1 MQPIVPQ
8 ARSHAPDSDDR
19 PFGRLRQERGLR
31 LVQDGARGAAGT
43 EDKIPL
49 FLSDPQGEP
58 RADEFMPPARPRRR
72 PPAVIAGLAA
82 VAVVAVAGTVY
93 AAMGRLPFSSASTI
107 DARISPVTVVA
118 VATTPPAQDQ
128 RSAPAPVKDAVQ
140 PSEPPRV
147 AETAANAPAPSR
159 EALVAAYQSALQS
172 QGRTAPQP
180 SQATPAVT
188 PPPAAEAPAPQQTA
202 RHLPPEEIAALLK
215 RGSDLIASRD
225 IAAARLVL
233 RRAAEA
239 GDARAATR
247 LAETY
252 DPAVL
257 ARMGVRGIVGDA
269 AQARTWYDRAAQFSA
284 ADARPAQRP

>member
-1 MQPIVPQ
+1 MQPIAPQ
-8 ARSHAPDSDDR
+8 TRPHAPDSDDR

-31 LVQDGARGAAGT
+31 LVQDEGRGAAIT
-43 EDKIPL
+43 DDKIPL
-49 FLSDPQGEP
+49 FLSDPRGEP
-58 RADEFMPPARPRRR
+58 RAEEFMPPARAPQRR
-72 PPAVIAGLAA
+72 PGVVPGLAAFAA
-82 VAVVAVAGTVY
+82 VAVAATVY
-93 AAMGRLPFSSASTI
+93 AAMGRLPFSSAPTI
-107 DARISPVTVVA
+107 DARIAPMAA
-118 VATTPPAQDQ
+118 VAATTTPPVAQEQ
-128 RSAPAPVKDAVQ
+128 RSVPALVKDAAL
-140 PSEPPRV
+140 PAEPPRV
-147 AETAANAPAPSR
+147 AEAAAGAPAPSR

-180 SQATPAVT
+180 PQTTPAATPPAVE
-188 PPPAAEAPAPQQTA
+188 AAAPRETA
-202 RHLPPEEIAALLK
+202 HHLPPEEIAALLK

-225 IAAARLVL
+225 VAAARLVL

-269 AQARTWYDRAAQFSA
+269 AQARTWYDKAAQFSA